1 MTHIV
6 CTPNQAGFALAT
18 LADEIRLSAI
28 FMGDGLEVP
37 EEYAELVAT
46 AITTVTANVAAL
58 SLAAVKNE
66 MIGVV
71 NAAAEKERLKYITS
85 GQGQA
90 MTYTEKR
97 DQARAFLAA
106 DDPDPADYPMIANE
120 VGITAATAREVAEVI
135 AGRYAAWKAIGEEI
149 EKVRMIANKAI
160 EDAADEAAAK
170 AAAAGITWPAGG

>member
-1 MTHIV
+1 MTHII
-6 CTPNQAGFALAT
+6 CTPDQAGFALAT
-18 LADEIRLSAI
+18 LPDDVRLAAM
-28 FMGDGLEVP
+28 FMGDGIEIP
-37 EEYAELVAT
+37 DEHAEAVT
-46 AITTVTANVAAL
+46 AAIAAVTANVSAL
-58 SLAAVKNE
+58 SLAAVKNQ
-66 MIGVV
+66 MIGLV

-106 DDPDPADYPMIANE
+106 EDPDPADYPMIANE

-160 EDAADEAAAK
+160 DDAADEAGAK
-170 AAAAGITWPAGG
+170 AVAAGITWPVEG